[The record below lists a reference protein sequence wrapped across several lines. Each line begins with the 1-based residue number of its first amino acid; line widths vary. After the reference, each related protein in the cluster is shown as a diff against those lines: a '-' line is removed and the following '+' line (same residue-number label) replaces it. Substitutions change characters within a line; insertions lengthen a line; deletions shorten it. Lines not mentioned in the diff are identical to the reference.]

1 MKEERLKKIDKLMYK
16 YKYIYIYIYIYM
28 HIYNMLLI
36 IMRVLKQARREIR
49 PHSEFEI
56 IDDSF

>member
-16 YKYIYIYIYIYM
+16 YKYIYM

>member
-1 MKEERLKKIDKLMYK
+1 MYK
-16 YKYIYIYIYIYM
+16 YKYIYM